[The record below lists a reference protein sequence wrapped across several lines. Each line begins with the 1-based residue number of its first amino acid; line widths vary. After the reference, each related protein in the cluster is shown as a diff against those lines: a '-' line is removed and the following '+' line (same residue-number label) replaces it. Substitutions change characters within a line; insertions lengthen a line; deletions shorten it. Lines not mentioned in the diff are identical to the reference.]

1 MVIKMKCYACGYE
14 KFQKF
19 VNVAEVKRFKN
30 GKRKGEIKEVK
41 EDRVDVFKDDPEFV
55 EVLVAK
61 GSVETHI
68 RDNSFGWGSDGYE
81 QVTIYACPQCG
92 TLKINEEYL

>member
-1 MVIKMKCYACGYE
+1 MKCYACGYE
-14 KFQKF
+14 KRQKF
-19 VNVAEVKRFKN
+19 VNVAEVKRFKS

-41 EDRVDVFKDDPEFV
+41 EDRIDVFEKDPKFI

-68 RDNSFGWGSDGYE
+68 RDKAPFWGSDGYE
-81 QVTIYACPQCG
+81 EVTIYACPQCG
-92 TLKINEEYL
+92 TLKIDENYL